1 MKTDREKELSS
12 IIVEGERILVKA
24 YFNGHKH
31 ADGDEYQHIRDRVEI
46 ARCEFFNENPQYC
59 KSQYR
64 KKKGTN

>member
-1 MKTDREKELSS
+1 MRTDREKELSS

-31 ADGDEYQHIRDRVEI
+31 SGGDEYQDIRDKVEI
-46 ARCEFFNENPQYC
+46 ARCELFNENPLYC
-59 KSQYR
+59 KPQYR